1 MRRGTLGSPPRI
13 ARRLIASILW
23 VPLVAV
29 PVVAVAVIAT
39 PVAALSAQQSPSLP
53 PSARAAAERIRQEQ
67 AELERLRQERV
78 TLEQRMRSLQSSARD
93 VSAERQNLE
102 RQASATSRVVRSL
115 DQQLGSL
122 MFEVDG
128 VNASLVRTHDELA
141 IKRATLRRRVNDIY
155 KRGPL
160 YSLEALLSAESFGAL
175 VARYKYLS
183 LVARRDHALL
193 ARVETLSAQITAQRS
208 LLVRLQGDMEANR
221 REKADE
227 EARLR
232 RLELQRGRSLA
243 QIEERS
249 RTAQA
254 RLTQVLRDEQ
264 RLSSVIAALEESRRR
279 AETRAGSAPTTSSL
293 TTADLGRLDWP
304 VEGTIVYRFG
314 RIVSPNNTS
323 ITWNGMGIGAALG
336 TPVRAVAEG
345 EVVFAEPAGTYGNT
359 IIVQHGGGAYSMY
372 ASLQEMRVARGTRIP
387 KGTVV
392 GTVGQADPD
401 MPPRLHFEIRPQGG
415 RAVDPLEWLRRQR

>member
-1 MRRGTLGSPPRI
+1 MLL
-13 ARRLIASILW
+13 AL
-23 VPLVAV
+23 
-29 PVVAVAVIAT
+29 
-39 PVAALSAQQSPSLP
+39 AAAAPLSAQQRPALP
-53 PSARAAAERIRQEQ
+53 PSAAEATARLRAEQ
-67 AELERLRQERV
+67 AELERLRQERQG
-78 TLEQRMRSLQSSARD
+78 LEERMRLLQSNARD

-102 RQASATSRVVRSL
+102 RQAAATSRVVRSL

-122 MFEVDG
+122 MAEVSG
-128 VNASLVRTHDELA
+128 VNSSLVRTQDELA

-160 YSLEALLSAESFGAL
+160 YSLEAMLSAESFGAL

-183 LVARRDHALL
+183 LVARRDRALL
-193 ARVETLSAQITAQRS
+193 ARVETLTGQITAQRF
-208 LLVRLQGDMEANR
+208 LLVRLQGDMQANR

-243 QIEERS
+243 QIE
-249 RTAQA
+249 AQA
-254 RLTQVLRDEQ
+254 RAAQDRLTQIVRDEQ

-279 AETRAGSAPTTSSL
+279 AEARAGSAPAASTLS
-293 TTADLGRLDWP
+293 TAELGRLDWP

-314 RIVSPNNTS
+314 RVVNPNNTS
-323 ITWNGMGIGAALG
+323 ITWNGMGIGADIG
-336 TPVRAVAEG
+336 TPVKAVAAG
-345 EVVFAEPAGTYGNT
+345 EVVFAESAGTYGNT

-372 ASLQEMRVARGTRIP
+372 ASLQEIRTRRGARLT
-387 KGTVV
+387 KGEIL